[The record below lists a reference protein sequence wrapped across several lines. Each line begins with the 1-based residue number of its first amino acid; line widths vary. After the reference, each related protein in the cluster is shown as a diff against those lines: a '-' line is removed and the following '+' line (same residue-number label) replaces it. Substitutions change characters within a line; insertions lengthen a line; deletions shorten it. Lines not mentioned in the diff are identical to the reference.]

1 MTGRATDTVVVPER
15 GTALRRS
22 AVLRAGDQ
30 GFLWIRRAGPR
41 APAPLHTLDRG
52 TRADIAALST
62 PAGSR
67 LVTGTDAGRWRGFPV
82 RAAHSLLEEIA
93 TGRRPSGGPVLAAL
107 EELGR
112 LLRLLHDHVP
122 PAALPPAPASL
133 DRLRHRPENGRGP
146 SPRAVE
152 ILTAVQDG
160 ITPRRRTLLRQW
172 TDDLSDG
179 DVATHGWCGLGQV
192 AAEAGGPLDLTVGDD
207 MGRAARE
214 LDLGFVIGQL
224 RELETFAA
232 APGMPLRE
240 AATRLLRAYG
250 PCDARRAARAAAL
263 GVALHIHDF
272 ACYFDVDDAEIPVW
286 TALLS
291 DLVDE
296 AAA

>member
-1 MTGRATDTVVVPER
+1 
-15 GTALRRS
+15 
-22 AVLRAGDQ
+22 
-30 GFLWIRRAGPR
+30 
-41 APAPLHTLDRG
+41 
-52 TRADIAALST
+52 
-62 PAGSR
+62 
-67 LVTGTDAGRWRGFPV
+67 
-82 RAAHSLLEEIA
+82 
-93 TGRRPSGGPVLAAL
+93 
-107 EELGR
+107 
-112 LLRLLHDHVP
+112 
-122 PAALPPAPASL
+122 
-133 DRLRHRPENGRGP
+133 
-146 SPRAVE
+146 
-152 ILTAVQDG
+152 
-160 ITPRRRTLLRQW
+160 
-172 TDDLSDG
+172 
-179 DVATHGWCGLGQV
+179 V
-192 AAEAGGPLDLTVGDD
+192 AAEAGGSLDLTVGDD

-240 AATRLLRAYG
+240 AATRLLHAYG